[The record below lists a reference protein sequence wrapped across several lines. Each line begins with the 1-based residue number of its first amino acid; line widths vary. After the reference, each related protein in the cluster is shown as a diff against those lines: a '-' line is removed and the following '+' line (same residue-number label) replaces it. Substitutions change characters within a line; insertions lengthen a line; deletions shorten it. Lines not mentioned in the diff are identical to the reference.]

1 MLPFPDLA
9 NRLVA
14 LRACYDVDFSA
25 LAQRLKVDKTTAW
38 RWVQGA
44 ATLPDQKQQA
54 LVRGLCPLL
63 AEKGLSVT
71 EDDFLLNNTFQ
82 FYSRIGISKLQAAIL
97 TGVSLPIPESL
108 VDAALDTQEPLH
120 QFEGR
125 FTAYWILGEN
135 RYARSPVRLEKKAD
149 GRMAYR
155 QEWNGDVGFTVDGF
169 LCMIG
174 EELSVIGDRIAGNF
188 RASRSL
194 FTMALAVDYDPQTKT
209 VKGLHGFMPDRDQ
222 GESILRRV
230 VIVPVKLE
238 DVDEATTV
246 VEASEMEAK
255 ASRKALA
262 FLKASSR
269 G

>member
-1 MLPFPDLA
+1 MRFPDLA

-14 LRACYDVDFSA
+14 LRACYDADYSA

-44 ATLPDQKQQA
+44 ANLPEKKQLA
-54 LVRGLCPLL
+54 LVEGLCPLL
-63 AEKGLSVT
+63 AEQGLSVT
-71 EDDFLLNNTFQ
+71 EADFHLNNTFQ
-82 FYSRIGISKLQAAIL
+82 FYSRIGISKLRAAIL

-125 FTAYWILGEN
+125 FNAHWTLGEN
-135 RYARSPVRLEKKAD
+135 FYARSPVKIEKKTD

-155 QEWNGDVGFTVDGF
+155 QEWSGDVGFTVDGF

-174 EELSVIGDRIAGNF
+174 EELSVVGDRIAGNF

-194 FTMALAVDYDPQTKT
+194 FTMPLDVDYDSQAKT
-209 VKGLHGFMPDRDQ
+209 VKGLQGFMPDRDQ

-238 DVDEATTV
+238 DVDETTTV
-246 VEASEMEAK
+246 VRASEMEAK
-255 ASRKALA
+255 ASGKALS
-262 FLKASSR
+262 FLKAGNR